1 MSFELSVSMKL
12 ANRED
17 MQPRYETKQ
26 VISRVSEKIELEKWV
41 MGLSL
46 SYEIWVIRTK
56 LCVMLKSKRPYF

>member
-56 LCVMLKSKRPYF
+56 LWVMLKSKRPNF